1 MLIFRCFGDTL
12 LRQLR
17 ILPRHTG
24 SEALWI
30 ITSSNTAQLHDCVD
44 DCINGFVMNPKNW
57 TQILGV
63 VKSRIEVLMTKR
75 RIFSPEFKVR
85 VILELISGEKG
96 LMQASREYGIKDTVL
111 SRWKQEFLE
120 RATQI
125 FEQPQNDHNDQ
136 ERIAELERMVGR
148 LTMQLDMAKK
158 VLRYSGSTPK
168 NSE

>member
-1 MLIFRCFGDTL
+1 MD
-12 LRQLR
+12 
-17 ILPRHTG
+17 
-24 SEALWI
+24 
-30 ITSSNTAQLHDCVD
+30 
-44 DCINGFVMNPKNW
+44 PKNW
-57 TQILGV
+57 TQTLGV
-63 VKSRIEVLMTKR
+63 VKSRKEVLMTKR
-75 RIFSPEFKVR
+75 RNFSPEFKVR

-120 RATQI
+120 RATQL
-125 FEQPQNDHNDQ
+125 FEQPQNDHRDQ

-168 NSE
+168 DGE